1 MEIVAECVQ
10 KIKNHHQNFV
20 YKLHHYKLSVV
31 NNRLSICQQIF
42 LWKIL
47 IIGFKKVCDMFIT
60 VKFLKV

>member
-31 NNRLSICQQIF
+31 NNRLSIAN
-42 LWKIL
+42 
-47 IIGFKKVCDMFIT
+47 
-60 VKFLKV
+60 KFFYGKY